1 MDLSLSAERLLI
13 VAGKPGALSL
23 DRLKAWTDIEVRVA
37 ATEAAV
43 EQALSQF
50 SPTIAF
56 GISGDGIER
65 SVLRRVLSHP
75 GLRWFSNAGAGVDH
89 LTSWDPDAVTVTNA
103 AGVLSDFLAEFTL
116 TAVQMANIGFPRLA
130 AQQRRSDWA
139 PLEWTPLA
147 GKTISVIGLGHVGRA
162 VARRAKALGMHVIGL
177 RARPIET
184 PEVDEVFPAERL
196 HNLMAQAD
204 FVSVHAASTP
214 ETEGLIGPS
223 EFSCM
228 RRGVVVLNMARG
240 PVVDEMALLRSLDNG
255 KVESAFLDVFNVEP
269 LPKDHPF
276 WRHDRV
282 VLTPHIAD
290 NVPDWRQR
298 MLDAFLDNLA
308 RARRGAPLQSVVD
321 PARGY

>member
-1 MDLSLSAERLLI
+1 MVLKLFAERLLI
-13 VAGKPGALSL
+13 VVGEPGALSL
-23 DRLKAWTDIEVRVA
+23 DRVNAWTDIEVRVA
-37 ATEAAV
+37 STEAAV
-43 EQALSQF
+43 EQALTEF

-56 GISGDGIER
+56 GISGDGIEKP
-65 SVLRRVLSHP
+65 VLRRVLTHP
-75 GLRWFSNAGAGVDH
+75 GLRWFSNAGAGVEH
-89 LTSWDPDAVTVTNA
+89 LTPWDPDAVTVTNA

-130 AQQRRSDWA
+130 AQQRQSHWQQ
-139 PLEWTPLA
+139 LEWTPLA

-177 RARPIET
+177 RARAIDT

-196 HNLMAQAD
+196 CNLMARAD

-214 ETEGLIGPS
+214 ETKGLIGPS

-228 RRGVVVLNMARG
+228 HRGVVVLNMARG
-240 PVVDEMALLRSLDNG
+240 PVVDEEALLISLDNG
-255 KVESAFLDVFNVEP
+255 KIESAFLDVFNVEP
-269 LPKDHPF
+269 LPNDHPF
-276 WRHDRV
+276 WRHERV
-282 VLTPHIAD
+282 VVTPHIAD
-290 NVPDWRQR
+290 NVPDWRRR
-298 MLDAFLDNLA
+298 MFDAFLDNLD